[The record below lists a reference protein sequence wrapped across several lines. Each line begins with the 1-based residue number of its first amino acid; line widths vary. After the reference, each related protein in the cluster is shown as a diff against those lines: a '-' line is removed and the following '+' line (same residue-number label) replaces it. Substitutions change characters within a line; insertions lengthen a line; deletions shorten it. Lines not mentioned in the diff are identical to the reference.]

1 MKDFQIE
8 GTCAARFEA
17 VAQAFRNN
25 FRDHGELGSAVAIYY
40 RNQLVVD
47 LWGGVK
53 DAATGAPW
61 QEDTIT
67 CMMSVAKGVS
77 MICMAILAERKL
89 LDLDKRV
96 AHYWPEFGAEGKVG
110 VTIRQALGH
119 LAGIPVTDLADPG
132 DIYDWQKMVAA
143 IAAQKPLWPAGEVQV
158 YHSSTLGFI
167 AGELLR
173 RITGKSLGRI
183 LREEIQEPLG
193 ADYFIGLR
201 EAESR
206 RASTIVASANNNV
219 NAAKREPQDSIAY
232 RMWKA
237 VPADEDYNSNL
248 WRHSEIPSVNGHGTA
263 RGVAAIYN
271 AVAAGVR
278 SGAQPLVSG
287 DVLAGFL
294 SEQKA
299 SKETAEAN
307 RLRMA
312 VGFMLNSPPHRSMG
326 PNMEAFGHSGAG
338 GSQSFAD
345 PVAELSFCWT
355 TNKMHDGTDTG
366 PRASSII
373 NAAYAS
379 ISKVD

>member
-1 MKDFQIE
+1 MNDFQIE
-8 GTCAARFEA
+8 GTSSTRFKP

-25 FRDHGELGSAVAIYY
+25 FQHHGELGSSVAIYY
-40 RNQLVVD
+40 RNELVVD
-47 LWGGVK
+47 LWGGVR
-53 DAATGAPW
+53 DTATGAPW

-77 MICMAILAERKL
+77 MICMAMLAERKL
-89 LDLDKRV
+89 LDLDERV
-96 AHYWPEFGAEGKVG
+96 VHYWPEFGAEGKAG
-110 VTIRQALGH
+110 ITIRQALGH
-119 LAGIPVTDLADPG
+119 LAGIPVTDLVEPG
-132 DIYDWQKMVAA
+132 DIYDWQKMVEA

-173 RITGKSLGRI
+173 RITGKSLGSF

-193 ADYFIGLR
+193 ADYFIGLT

-206 RASTIVASANNNV
+206 RASTIVASANNIV
-219 NAAKREPQDSIAY
+219 DAAKREPQDSIAY

-237 VPADEDYNSNL
+237 VPANEDYNSSL

-287 DVLAGFL
+287 GVLAAFL

-299 SKETAEAN
+299 SRETAEAN

-326 PNMEAFGHSGAG
+326 PNMETFGHSGAG

-345 PVAELSFCWT
+345 PVAELSLCWT

-379 ISKVD
+379 IS